1 MTRETRRSRGVNAP
15 GSNSVSAA
23 GNWTGAIVESN
34 LVRRRVAREEN
45 PLEGLGNAGR
55 NMAGQMIQFSRDM
68 GRFFGSMTDS
78 LTDMARIAHAEDL
91 AKIEVENDK
100 LRHQARLD
108 HYNQTAPSSDA
119 AAYRFER
126 ERLERLESE
135 AEARREYLKARA
147 VSSGTARASS
157 SGSRSGSS
165 LTHQSSEDKARAATQ
180 AMEAARIR
188 AAVSSTGA
196 PSALLGSDS
205 GKSNGKPDRPEV
217 PALPYLPQQDIKLEL
232 NQTASKIPSM
242 LTAPEIGS
250 PQDWGDTPA
259 ATDLER
265 GVRAGET
272 IDVSEA
278 PVEVE
283 FRGSGRNRRP
293 VGMKL
298 NEVTAYDIARDIE
311 FSFRT
316 EVLPN
321 VDASMDIADVYALR
335 DEHIARR
342 LEGAPDFA
350 LVQVADIVSKS
361 TRSEITDHLLGQRQ
375 EFMEDR
381 ARTFENNLYARAVE
395 GNPPDHETLQRL
407 IMDASAFYQDDR
419 VARQAAARSIVN
431 GTVNRIAEGDT
442 EAYMRAM
449 QTLSPIFRDLGNE
462 THDIRKKLADAYDR
476 SVRNEVTAVSNALR
490 DAVADEDE
498 EAVISIMTENQN
510 FRNHPSIQ
518 SAHRQASKF
527 LQKRAE
533 ERADAEREE
542 AIFEGFVS
550 RNYLPTADE
559 MRVVERKADERAREW
574 FQEGDTRAIA
584 QLAENMQELP
594 KSFSGYLNFVLT
606 NVSAVDN
613 LMVKDANG
621 EMVPSQHL
629 VAIERAY
636 ELAKMVSPTVRAE
649 SLNESARAVL
659 SLIGDDNSVP
669 FPDRVNNA
677 LKALERHEGR
687 LRQSDLQRDLRAF
700 FPEAKTAEAAQNALI
715 DNILEVAQNHRVSR
729 LDDVTI
735 RNPEA
740 LVERV
745 QLEAARHLALTGG
758 MANPEMLDEII
769 DGALANHMPVP
780 VGTQWFGQGQ
790 ETELIEVPKSVM
802 MHWGTTPEAVRQSS
816 ATFLENV
823 SIASKATEGVVPANT
838 SVSATDPRLAQDR
851 REGWLQVTN
860 VENMGLPVFFAPG
873 AEVSLTRE
881 ETRRAMGGIVADTVT
896 EVVTEDV
903 ELPTELT
910 EFTAKID
917 EWNETLLTTGF
928 QILPYNEDQNTYYL
942 AYRPVSEVELSE
954 IERLRSAEGFGA
966 SRIEKALDESWR
978 TATARLATMN
988 LGGIQSDPGVK
999 LSQIVEQSLDQLSDN
1014 RLVPKSLGLTVPVP
1028 DRFDNA
1034 EQALDWL
1041 ARAHETYRINYALGR
1056 PRSHNSNLPEEKQII
1071 DFVESIHGTL
1081 DRVHRMAGD
1090 EDTLVIGSGIRF
1102 DSEWVQEG
1110 LREMGYSA
1118 KEIRDIRDGRRE
1130 LSPGH
1135 SELLTIEGVRRAEQ
1149 TIRSKLDVR
1158 KLPNIPFN
1166 AYKVLTSLVFEDEKI
1181 LSKDFVEAFNNED
1194 WERVSTMIATSVP
1207 KRGHKDYRQYMVY
1220 LRAQM
1225 ANIFARS
1232 VGVNPVNIQ

>member
-15 GSNSVSAA
+15 DTNRITAA
-23 GNWTGAIVESN
+23 HNWTGAIIESN
-34 LVRRRVAREEN
+34 LVRRRVAQEAN
-45 PLEGLGNAGR
+45 PMEGLGNAGR
-55 NMAGQMIQFSRDM
+55 NMAGQMLQFSQDM
-68 GRFFGSMTDS
+68 GRFFGNMTQS
-78 LTDMARIAHAEDL
+78 LTNMARIAHAEDL
-91 AKIEVENDK
+91 AKIDIENDN
-100 LRHQARLD
+100 LRHKARLD
-108 HYNQTAPSSDA
+108 HYNQAAPSSDA

-126 ERLERLESE
+126 VRLERAEAE

-147 VSSGTARASS
+147 VASGAGTARA
-157 SGSRSGSS
+157 GTP
-165 LTHQSSEDKARAATQ
+165 LTHQSDEDKAKAATQ

-196 PSALLGSDS
+196 PSALLSTNT
-205 GKSNGKPDRPEV
+205 KTPKAQPDRPSV

-232 NQTASKIPSM
+232 KQTASKIPSM
-242 LTAPEIGS
+242 LSAPPMAQ

-265 GVRAGET
+265 GVRAGGT
-272 IDVSEA
+272 IDVSNA
-278 PVEVE
+278 PVDIE

-298 NEVTAYDIARDIE
+298 NEVTAHDVARDIE
-311 FSFRT
+311 FSFKT

-321 VDASMDIADVYALR
+321 VDASMDIAAVYALR

-361 TRSEITDHLLGQRQ
+361 TRNDITNHLLGQRK

-407 IMDASAFYQDDR
+407 IMDASQFYQDDR
-419 VARQAAARSIVN
+419 VARQAAARAIVN
-431 GTVNRIAEGDT
+431 GTVNRITEGDT
-442 EAYMRAM
+442 DAYMRAM

-462 THDIRKKLADAYDR
+462 THDIRKRLADAYDR
-476 SVRNEVTAVSNALR
+476 HVRNEVTAVSNALR

-498 EAVISIMTENQN
+498 EAVISLMTENKH

-518 SAHRQASKF
+518 GAHRQASRF
-527 LQKRAE
+527 LQRQADERAE
-533 ERADAEREE
+533 EERRE
-542 AIFEGFVS
+542 AVFEGFVNRS
-550 RNYLPTADE
+550 YLPTAED
-559 MRVVERKADERAREW
+559 MRVVEKKADERARQW
-574 FQEGDTRAIA
+574 FEAGDTRSIA

-594 KSFSGYLNFVLT
+594 KSFAGYLNFILT
-606 NVSAVDN
+606 NVSAIDN
-613 LMVKDANG
+613 LMVKDASG

-659 SLIGDDNSVP
+659 SLIGEDNTVP

-700 FPEAKTAEAAQNALI
+700 FPEAKSAADAEAELI
-715 DNILEVAQNHRVSR
+715 DSILEVAKNHRASRMDSVS
-729 LDDVTI
+729 I

-740 LVERV
+740 LIDRV
-745 QLEAARHLALTGG
+745 RLEAARHLALTGG

-769 DGALANHMPVP
+769 EGALANHMPVP
-780 VGTQWFGQGQ
+780 VGSQWMGMGQ
-790 ETELIEVPKSVM
+790 ETELIEVPKEVL
-802 MHWGTTPEAVRQSS
+802 MHWGTTPEAVRHSS
-816 ATFLENV
+816 SVFMDNIAT
-823 SIASKATEGVVPANT
+823 ASKATNGVVPANT

-860 VENMGLPVFFAPG
+860 VDNMGLPVFFAPG
-873 AEVSLTRE
+873 AEVSLSRE
-881 ETRRAMGGIVADTVT
+881 EERRATGGIVASTIT
-896 EVVTEDV
+896 EIVTEDV
-903 ELPTELT
+903 ALPTDLA
-910 EFTAKID
+910 EFAAQID
-917 EWNETLLTTGF
+917 EWNETLLPTGF
-928 QILPYNEDQNTYYL
+928 QILPYNDAMNAYYL

-988 LGGIQSDPGVK
+988 LGGVLSDPGEK
-999 LSQIVEQSLDQLSDN
+999 LSEIVEQSLEQLTQN

-1028 DRFDNA
+1028 DRFENA
-1034 EQALDWL
+1034 EEALDWL

-1056 PRSHNSNLPEEKQII
+1056 PKSPNKNLPEEKQII

-1102 DSEWVQEG
+1102 DADWVQEG

-1118 KEIRDIRDGRRE
+1118 KDIRDIRDGRRE

-1135 SELLTIEGVRRAEQ
+1135 AELLTIEGVRRAEQ
-1149 TIRSKLDVR
+1149 TMRSKLDVR
-1158 KLPNIPFN
+1158 KLPNIPFD
-1166 AYKVLTSLVFEDEKI
+1166 AYKVLTALVFEDDKL
-1181 LSKDFVEAFNNED
+1181 LSKDFVEAFNDENWD
-1194 WERVSTMIATSVP
+1194 RVSSLIATSVP

-1232 VGVNPVNIQ
+1232 VGANPINIQ